1 LIQQIDSRK
10 KVEHKLPTWFQ
21 NKVIFYPPKLNLEQT
36 SSEITAKY
44 KATIFKGA
52 AMADLTGGFGVD
64 SLYFSKQ
71 FNAVTHFEKDTHLSA
86 IAQHNFNQLSVA
98 NIECVA
104 KDGLNGIANHFYDMM
119 YLDPSRRHR
128 LKGKVVLLSDCE
140 PNVPEQLN
148 YLFEHT
154 HRLLVKTSPM
164 LDISKGIKELDGV
177 SEIHIVAVNNE
188 VKELLWL
195 LKKEGS
201 TKTLIKTVNIRNN
214 DTQHFKYFLG
224 EVSAPLFSAPKKYL
238 YEPNAAVMKSGAFD
252 IISDRYSIP
261 KLHQNSHLYTST
273 KLKEIP
279 GRRFLIKRVYSY
291 NKRDLKEI
299 KALKKA
305 NISTRNFPESVANL
319 RKKLKITDGGDSYL
333 FFTTD
338 LNNNKIVIDST
349 KA

>member
-1 LIQQIDSRK
+1 MIQQIDSRK

-21 NKVIFYPPKLNLEQT
+21 NKVIFYPPKLNLEQA

-44 KATIFKGA
+44 KASIFKGTT
-52 AMADLTGGFGVD
+52 MADLTGGFGVD

-86 IAQHNFNQLSVA
+86 IAQHNFNQLNVA
-98 NIECVA
+98 NIECIA
-104 KDGLNGIANHFYDMM
+104 KDGLDGITNHFYDIM

-273 KLKEIP
+273 KLKEVP
-279 GRRFLIKRVYSY
+279 GRRFLIKRVYNY

>member
-1 LIQQIDSRK
+1 
-10 KVEHKLPTWFQ
+10 
-21 NKVIFYPPKLNLEQT
+21 
-36 SSEITAKY
+36 
-44 KATIFKGA
+44 
-52 AMADLTGGFGVD
+52 
-64 SLYFSKQ
+64 
-71 FNAVTHFEKDTHLSA
+71 
-86 IAQHNFNQLSVA
+86 
-98 NIECVA
+98 
-104 KDGLNGIANHFYDMM
+104 
-119 YLDPSRRHR
+119 
-128 LKGKVVLLSDCE
+128 
-140 PNVPEQLN
+140 
-148 YLFEHT
+148 
-154 HRLLVKTSPM
+154 M

-273 KLKEIP
+273 KLKEVP